1 MNKNF
6 ISIDQIIVNYKLQD
20 YIHNEHYAQIDLVEL
35 KKDTILF
42 HQDEFPEY
50 FYIFLEGKLRVYQIC
65 SNGKMI
71 ILNTCKQPKILG
83 EVELLSN
90 QPTLSYVDLIKDS
103 KLLQIPMDYCRNVM
117 LKDMDFL
124 TKTSL
129 NLAKAL
135 YRTQR
140 NNVINLSLS
149 LEDRLASYILALE
162 KDGYFEVDLKE
173 LSAMLGT
180 TYRHIQR
187 VFSKFRDLGYVTV
200 HDHGYLITNLE
211 GLENHNLD
219 DYIF

>member
-20 YIHNEHYAQIDLVEL
+20 YIHNEHYAQID
-35 KKDTILF
+35 
-42 HQDEFPEY
+42 
-50 FYIFLEGKLRVYQIC
+50 
-65 SNGKMI
+65 
-71 ILNTCKQPKILG
+71 
-83 EVELLSN
+83 
-90 QPTLSYVDLIKDS
+90 
-103 KLLQIPMDYCRNVM
+103 
-117 LKDMDFL
+117 
-124 TKTSL
+124 
-129 NLAKAL
+129 
-135 YRTQR
+135 
-140 NNVINLSLS
+140 
-149 LEDRLASYILALE
+149 LE